1 MVALAAGALLPL
13 VGVSS
18 AAPPAGVLEST
29 HSTAVR
35 ATSAALT
42 TFPLSTV
49 AQGGLVTLIA
59 AVTPSTFAGTVQ
71 FKDGT
76 VNIGIPTIVAN
87 GTALVTTS
95 SAMLATGSHELSVVF
110 TPADPAAYGPS
121 MSPAVSLTVTGQEQQ
136 SAQSLDKPNV
146 FEKLSETSQKLP
158 AGPLG
163 IPGVMLDAYQRAER
177 TMAAA
182 EPACHL
188 PWTMLAGIGQME
200 SGHASGGRVDAAGNT
215 LGSILGPELDGSSDT
230 AAIADT
236 DHGTLDADQGWDRA
250 VGPMQFIPASWR
262 GYGAGNPNNI
272 YDSTLAAGRYLCAGG
287 TDLSDPAQQV
297 MAIFRYNHS
306 ATYVANVLLWAQGY
320 QTGVLPT
327 PSEPGPVTE
336 SSPAVMLA
344 AARTQQAPVVAQLDA
359 PQVAQLDPPA
369 VAQLDAQPATSPA
382 ATSSPQSLDTP
393 TTDSA
398 VSSVPLG

>member
-1 MVALAAGALLPL
+1 MVALAAGALLPI

-18 AAPPAGVLEST
+18 AAPAAGVFQSS
-29 HSTAVR
+29 HSTPVR
-35 ATSAALT
+35 ATTAALT
-42 TFPLSTV
+42 TFPLATV
-49 AQGGLVTLIA
+49 AQGGQVTLIA

-71 FKDGT
+71 FRDGT
-76 VNIGIPTIVAN
+76 ADIGSPVPVTD

-95 SAMLATGSHELSVVF
+95 SAMLATGSHELSAMF
-110 TPADPAAYGPS
+110 TPADSAAYGPS
-121 MSPAVSLTVTGQEQQ
+121 MSPAVWLTVMGSPREQQ
-136 SAQSLDKPNV
+136 SAQSLDEPDV
-146 FEKLSETSQKLP
+146 LGGKLSKLP
-158 AGPLG
+158 EGPLG

-177 TMAAA
+177 TMAAT

-188 PWTMLAGIGQME
+188 PWTMLAGIGQIE
-200 SGHASGGRVDAAGNT
+200 SGHARGGRVDAAGNT
-215 LGSILGPELDGSSDT
+215 LGSILGPELDGSSDM

-287 TDLSDPAQQV
+287 ADLSDPAQQA

-320 QTGVLPT
+320 QTGVYPT
-327 PSEPGPVTE
+327 LSEPGPVTD

-344 AARTQQAPVVAQLDA
+344 ASRTPQAPAVAQLDA

-382 ATSSPQSLDTP
+382 ATSSPPQSLDTP
-393 TTDSA
+393 TTDSP